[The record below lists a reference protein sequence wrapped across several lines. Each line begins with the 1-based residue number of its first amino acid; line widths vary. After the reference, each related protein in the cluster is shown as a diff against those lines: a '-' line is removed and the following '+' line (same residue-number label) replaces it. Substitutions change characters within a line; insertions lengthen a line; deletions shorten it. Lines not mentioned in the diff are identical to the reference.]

1 MLGQTL
7 IDLLLVCSY
16 LDDWLKVA
24 LCGCLCLSLYIGSVG
39 LLNTIGI
46 LGSFFLRLTIGSVT
60 FVGMF
65 ETILQA
71 RIALR

>member
-1 MLGQTL
+1 MLSKTL
-7 IDLLLVCSY
+7 INLLLVWYY
-16 LDDWLKVA
+16 LDYWLKVA
-24 LCGCLCLSLYIGSVG
+24 LCGCLCLSLYIGSAG

-46 LGSFFLRLTIGSVT
+46 LGSFFLRLAIGSVT

-65 ETILQA
+65 ETIVQA